1 MEPKK
6 YSSNINNGFFANNF
20 NDSDEKDLP
29 NMETKTYNKTQILEK
44 KENENKSLTKVV
56 NNPISMAARNL
67 AAFVNESN
75 TSKTKATDSV
85 MSAKD
90 VFKMIRPQTNSFD
103 AFRNVSVPILAKGYK
118 RGQMIDLNTKA
129 DSKLRAIQI
138 LKTKP
143 IKAQDPN
150 QIQKIKSK
158 KSLNAIINKIND
170 ELNTPTIDN
179 KRKVN
184 EISKEENIAK
194 KLKNDL
200 IEAALKRKSI
210 HENEVD
216 IAEANAQEKYFT
228 SLEKKEKLEN
238 KLLETTE
245 IECNVISC
253 RNCKYTAHSSSELCK
268 KNSHKLVKHKAMKRF
283 FKCKNCKNRSF
294 TFNLLMPTKACSK
307 CGQNSYEKTS
317 MVKVSQSIDLIL
329 I

>member
-20 NDSDEKDLP
+20 SDSDQKDLP
-29 NMETKTYNKTQILEK
+29 NMETKAFNKTEILEK
-44 KENENKSLTKVV
+44 KEKEYKSLSKVV

-67 AAFVNESN
+67 AAFVNDSN

-90 VFKMIRPQTNSFD
+90 VFKMIRPQTNSS
-103 AFRNVSVPILAKGYK
+103 VSVPILAKGYR

-129 DSKLRAIQI
+129 DSKLRAIQV

-143 IKAQDPN
+143 IKPQDPN

-170 ELNTPTIDN
+170 DLSTPTIDN
-179 KRKVN
+179 KRKVD

-200 IEAALKRKSI
+200 IEAALQRKSI
-210 HENEVD
+210 NESEVD
-216 IAEANAQEKYFT
+216 IAEANAQQKYFT

-253 RNCKYTAHSSSELCK
+253 HNCKYTAHSSSELCK
-268 KNSHKLVKHKAMKRF
+268 KNCHKLVKHKAMKRF

-307 CGQNSYEKTS
+307 CGQNSYERTS
-317 MVKVSQSIDLIL
+317 MVKVSQSIYLIL